1 MLDILLD
8 ALIDTL
14 KIIPFLFI
22 VFFIM
27 ELLEHKISVK
37 NKNVLKK
44 AGKTGPIFGSILGS
58 FPQCGFSV
66 AATNLYASRI
76 ITMGTLI
83 AIYLS
88 TSDEMLPILISSSAS
103 IKLILSIIL
112 TKIIIGMVCGI
123 IIDLIFRK
131 KENEKIHEICEHDH
145 CDCEHSIL
153 KSSIKHTLNI
163 TLFIFIMSLLLNAL
177 IYFIGEENISKLFL
191 KGSIF
196 CPFISSVI
204 GLIPNCASSVIIT
217 ELYLNSAITYG
228 SMISGLLTGSGV
240 ALMALFKVNKDKKED
255 FKILGILYFI
265 GVLSGIII
273 DLIINLV

>member
-1 MLDILLD
+1 
-8 ALIDTL
+8 
-14 KIIPFLFI
+14 
-22 VFFIM
+22 M

-204 GLIPNCASSVIIT
+204 GLIPNCGSSILLT
-217 ELYLNSAITYG
+217 ELYLKNAIDFA
-228 SMISGLLTGSGV
+228 SLISGLLVNSGI
-240 ALMALFKVNKDKKED
+240 AIIILFKSNKNMKENIN
-255 FKILGILYFI
+255 ILILTYLI
-265 GVLSGIII
+265 SVVSGII
-273 DLIINLV
+273 LYLL

>member
-131 KENEKIHEICEHDH
+131 KENEKIHEICEH
-145 CDCEHSIL
+145 SIL

-240 ALMALFKVNKDKKED
+240 ALMVLFKVNKDKKED